1 MDFEIDNLAPDA
13 DVVHMMFG
21 SNADS
26 SISVTVDRDEDG
38 VVTILVVD
46 NLDGSER
53 RIVLGTPGYTDK
65 I

>member
-21 SNADS
+21 SNPDS
-26 SISVTVDRDEDG
+26 SVSVTVDRDEDG

-53 RIVLGTPGYTDK
+53 RIVLGKPGYTDK